1 MTRLRATCAFL
12 AGVLLNVTATVCMV
26 AYSEACRR
34 REVERESIMEEVGG
48 MSEVERRANERYLSI
63 IAALRE
69 IADDETADPKR
80 RKIARDALAA
90 DARRG
95 PQTSLFMESGN
106 PPRHRTSGGLAEH
119 TRAIEEGWDA

>member
-1 MTRLRATCAFL
+1 
-12 AGVLLNVTATVCMV
+12 
-26 AYSEACRR
+26 
-34 REVERESIMEEVGG
+34 

-95 PQTSLFMESGN
+95 PQTSLFRELGSA
-106 PPRHRTSGGLAEH
+106 PRHRTSGGLAEH
-119 TRAIEEGWDA
+119 TRAIEEGWDD

>member
-1 MTRLRATCAFL
+1 
-12 AGVLLNVTATVCMV
+12 
-26 AYSEACRR
+26 
-34 REVERESIMEEVGG
+34 
-48 MSEVERRANERYLSI
+48 MSGIERRANERYLSI

-95 PQTSLFMESGN
+95 PQTTLFAEVGD

-119 TRAIEEGWDA
+119 TRVIEEGWDQ

>member
-1 MTRLRATCAFL
+1 
-12 AGVLLNVTATVCMV
+12 
-26 AYSEACRR
+26 
-34 REVERESIMEEVGG
+34 

-106 PPRHRTSGGLAEH
+106 RTSGGLAEH
-119 TRAIEEGWDA
+119 TRAIEEGWHQ

>member
-1 MTRLRATCAFL
+1 
-12 AGVLLNVTATVCMV
+12 
-26 AYSEACRR
+26 
-34 REVERESIMEEVGG
+34 
-48 MSEVERRANERYLSI
+48 MSEVERRANDRYLAT

-119 TRAIEEGWDA
+119 MRAIEEGWDA